1 MRHMLDY
8 AREARAMVDGRN
20 RHDLDTD
27 RMLQLALTH
36 LVEIIGEAA
45 NRVSPEGR
53 SRHPYSPWRDAID
66 TRNRF
71 IHGYDSVDYDVVF
84 LTCAGGGEDHPRQAT
99 GALRPGDEAFA
110 LQPAWRAWSLKTHV
124 PL

>member
-1 MRHMLDY
+1 MSRRDDSVPMRHMLDH
-8 AREARAMVDGRN
+8 AREALGMVAGRS

-45 NRVSPEGR
+45 NRVSREGR
-53 SRHPYSPWRDAID
+53 ARCPYIPWQDAIN

-71 IHGYDSVDYDVVF
+71 IHGYDTVDYGIVW
-84 LTCAGGGEDHPRQAT
+84 QIAT
-99 GALRPGDEAFA
+99 QELPVLIAALERALPGHI
-110 LQPAWRAWSLKTHV
+110 S
-124 PL
+124 

>member
-1 MRHMLDY
+1 MRHMLDH
-8 AREARAMVDGRN
+8 AREALAMVGGRN

-45 NRVSPEGR
+45 NRVSREGR
-53 SRHPYSPWRDAID
+53 SRHPYIPWQDAIN

-71 IHGYDSVDYDVVF
+71 IQGYDTVDYDVVW
-84 LTCAGGGEDHPRQAT
+84 QIAT
-99 GALRPGDEAFA
+99 RELPLLIAALERALPG
-110 LQPAWRAWSLKTHV
+110 HV
-124 PL
+124 S